1 MIGVIF
7 WSGTGN
13 TERMAYEVAEGI
25 KAAGQDVEVKS
36 VSEVSVDE
44 AAAYDKLALGCADMG
59 AEQLEEGEFEPFY
72 TELEGKLSGK
82 KVAIF
87 GSYGWGGTWLEDWGT
102 RIKDA
107 GGELVADGV
116 AILGEPDDDGNA
128 QCQELGLTV
137 RPTGRAGAKA
147 GTSDPAMARGCVVA
161 QRIKGTPGA
170 SLIPEGYN
178 RPKLAMA
185 MRFIPIF
192 VMTIPL
198 WVVTAE
204 LQTQPVKTST
214 EWRTI
219 YTNDIDAQ
227 VSLHIATGDFFRTS
241 YDIRAGQDLGDSY
254 DQFERGHGSVTIVAA
269 KNGTT
274 VRKDAAL
281 PLENITV
288 NGQLSGYAKIEKIE
302 YRGVTKQYKHI
313 TKTSYE
319 PAVEVTANGWLMTT
333 LVYG

>member
-1 MIGVIF
+1 MIDSLIEYIMSFWGVTTLFI
-7 WSGTGN
+7 
-13 TERMAYEVAEGI
+13 I
-25 KAAGQDVEVKS
+25 
-36 VSEVSVDE
+36 
-44 AAAYDKLALGCADMG
+44 
-59 AEQLEEGEFEPFY
+59 
-72 TELEGKLSGK
+72 
-82 KVAIF
+82 AI
-87 GSYGWGGTWLEDWGT
+87 
-102 RIKDA
+102 
-107 GGELVADGV
+107 V
-116 AILGEPDDDGNA
+116 ILF
-128 QCQELGLTV
+128 
-137 RPTGRAGAKA
+137 
-147 GTSDPAMARGCVVA
+147 
-161 QRIKGTPGA
+161 A

-227 VSLHIATGDFFRTS
+227 VSLHIATGDFFHTS

-313 TKTSYE
+313 TKTSNE
-319 PAVEVTANGWLMTT
+319 MRVTIDGTKTT
-333 LVYG
+333 GDKEELEQLFE

>member
-1 MIGVIF
+1 MSFWGVTTLFI
-7 WSGTGN
+7 
-13 TERMAYEVAEGI
+13 I
-25 KAAGQDVEVKS
+25 
-36 VSEVSVDE
+36 
-44 AAAYDKLALGCADMG
+44 
-59 AEQLEEGEFEPFY
+59 
-72 TELEGKLSGK
+72 
-82 KVAIF
+82 AI
-87 GSYGWGGTWLEDWGT
+87 
-102 RIKDA
+102 
-107 GGELVADGV
+107 V
-116 AILGEPDDDGNA
+116 ILF
-128 QCQELGLTV
+128 
-137 RPTGRAGAKA
+137 
-147 GTSDPAMARGCVVA
+147 
-161 QRIKGTPGA
+161 A

-313 TKTSYE
+313 TKTSNE
-319 PAVEVTANGWLMTT
+319 MRVTIDGTKTT
-333 LVYG
+333 GDKEELEQLFE

>member
-1 MIGVIF
+1 MIDSLIEYIMSFWGVTTLFI
-7 WSGTGN
+7 
-13 TERMAYEVAEGI
+13 I
-25 KAAGQDVEVKS
+25 
-36 VSEVSVDE
+36 
-44 AAAYDKLALGCADMG
+44 
-59 AEQLEEGEFEPFY
+59 
-72 TELEGKLSGK
+72 
-82 KVAIF
+82 AI
-87 GSYGWGGTWLEDWGT
+87 
-102 RIKDA
+102 
-107 GGELVADGV
+107 V
-116 AILGEPDDDGNA
+116 ILF
-128 QCQELGLTV
+128 
-137 RPTGRAGAKA
+137 
-147 GTSDPAMARGCVVA
+147 
-161 QRIKGTPGA
+161 A

-313 TKTSYE
+313 TKTSNE
-319 PAVEVTANGWLMTT
+319 MRVTIDGTKTT
-333 LVYG
+333 GDKEELEQLFE

>member
-1 MIGVIF
+1 MGGVTTLFI
-7 WSGTGN
+7 
-13 TERMAYEVAEGI
+13 I
-25 KAAGQDVEVKS
+25 
-36 VSEVSVDE
+36 
-44 AAAYDKLALGCADMG
+44 
-59 AEQLEEGEFEPFY
+59 
-72 TELEGKLSGK
+72 
-82 KVAIF
+82 AI
-87 GSYGWGGTWLEDWGT
+87 
-102 RIKDA
+102 
-107 GGELVADGV
+107 V
-116 AILGEPDDDGNA
+116 ILF
-128 QCQELGLTV
+128 
-137 RPTGRAGAKA
+137 
-147 GTSDPAMARGCVVA
+147 
-161 QRIKGTPGA
+161 A

-241 YDIRAGQDLGDSY
+241 YDIRAGQYLGDSY

-313 TKTSYE
+313 TKTSNE
-319 PAVEVTANGWLMTT
+319 MRVTIDGTKTT
-333 LVYG
+333 GDKEELEQLFE

>member
-1 MIGVIF
+1 MIDSLIEYIMSFWGVTTLFI
-7 WSGTGN
+7 
-13 TERMAYEVAEGI
+13 I
-25 KAAGQDVEVKS
+25 
-36 VSEVSVDE
+36 
-44 AAAYDKLALGCADMG
+44 
-59 AEQLEEGEFEPFY
+59 
-72 TELEGKLSGK
+72 
-82 KVAIF
+82 AI
-87 GSYGWGGTWLEDWGT
+87 
-102 RIKDA
+102 
-107 GGELVADGV
+107 V
-116 AILGEPDDDGNA
+116 ILF
-128 QCQELGLTV
+128 
-137 RPTGRAGAKA
+137 
-147 GTSDPAMARGCVVA
+147 
-161 QRIKGTPGA
+161 A

-254 DQFERGHGSVTIVAA
+254 DQFERGHCSVTIVVA

-313 TKTSYE
+313 TKTSNE
-319 PAVEVTANGWLMTT
+319 MRVTIDGTKTT
-333 LVYG
+333 GDKEELEQLFE

>member
-1 MIGVIF
+1 MIDSLIEYIMSFGGGVTTLFI
-7 WSGTGN
+7 
-13 TERMAYEVAEGI
+13 I
-25 KAAGQDVEVKS
+25 
-36 VSEVSVDE
+36 
-44 AAAYDKLALGCADMG
+44 
-59 AEQLEEGEFEPFY
+59 
-72 TELEGKLSGK
+72 
-82 KVAIF
+82 AI
-87 GSYGWGGTWLEDWGT
+87 
-102 RIKDA
+102 
-107 GGELVADGV
+107 V
-116 AILGEPDDDGNA
+116 ILF
-128 QCQELGLTV
+128 
-137 RPTGRAGAKA
+137 
-147 GTSDPAMARGCVVA
+147 
-161 QRIKGTPGA
+161 A

-313 TKTSYE
+313 TKTSNE
-319 PAVEVTANGWLMTT
+319 MRVTIDGTKTT
-333 LVYG
+333 GDKEELEQLFE